1 MWRARTRLAMYR
13 YKAERGE
20 KKILNRQIEGE
31 KENLNVQQFE

>member
-20 KKILNRQIEGE
+20 KKSNRQIEGE
-31 KENLNVQQFE
+31 KENLNVH